1 MHLYSARTAL
11 RYQFIIDSLDVWLP
25 ATNLGLVNFNDG
37 ILGIAGSVLPLK
49 VARLLDIERIIH
61 AQNCHVPHGHPQT
74 LAIYRWEEIVSYFH
88 CGEIILL
95 FSCCTEHGLIHL
107 FNCKWSV
114 GSCPTRRYL
123 LVHFASECI
132 LCERFP
138 WPRGW
143 CYRTRSKLVKET
155 IKSSH
160 TIGTC
165 SLVLACIS
173 LYTPKQ
179 PILYALSHILQ
190 SLSNTFNFEKFTS
203 ITELL
208 TFNEIVAFFQCMG
221 LCGLKKGLLFAT

>member
-107 FNCKWSV
+107 FTCKWSV

-143 CYRTRSKLVKET
+143 CYRTRSKLVKKLLNHHIQLEHAVLYLLVFRFT
-155 IKSSH
+155 RPSNRYCTPCRTFCKVYPTHSISKSSP
-160 TIGTC
+160 
-165 SLVLACIS
+165 A
-173 LYTPKQ
+173 
-179 PILYALSHILQ
+179 
-190 SLSNTFNFEKFTS
+190 
-203 ITELL
+203 
-208 TFNEIVAFFQCMG
+208 
-221 LCGLKKGLLFAT
+221 